1 MLRIQKIVLIV
12 SELLFPILG
21 YVFWSWNIYDISL
34 FYVLDLMVT
43 LFVFIYLNLKY
54 RQIFNFKNF
63 RKIVLIL
70 LLHLSIFTLSY
81 AFFKTNDENFNL
93 VQSVG
98 HFLFLKDVGLPQVYL
113 LLPLIFLMF
122 ITEEKKNKMK
132 IIQDENSGK
141 LYNQD
146 FIIKKSV
153 FTVFG
158 IAILF
163 GIELIYH
170 LESQGLLIYLLLCV
184 LFFMT
189 LESYIKIKD

>member
-122 ITEEKKNKMK
+122 ITEAKKNKMK